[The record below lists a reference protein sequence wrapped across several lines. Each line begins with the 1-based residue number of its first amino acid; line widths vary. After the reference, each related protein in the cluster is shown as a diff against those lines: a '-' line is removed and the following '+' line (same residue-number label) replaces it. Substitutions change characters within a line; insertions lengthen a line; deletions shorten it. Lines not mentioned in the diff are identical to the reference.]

1 MVPLYSFLAVIFLV
15 SATPAA
21 ANMSN
26 TLIPRLCYSSS
37 RSDPNINYNFC
48 TTSLQSAPDSP
59 CADFR
64 KLGMISIR
72 LVKFNATNTR
82 CYIKELLKNKKLQ
95 PYVKQCLKDCYE
107 LYSNVMP
114 TVRKAAEDYKAR
126 KFYDANIELS
136 SVMDDASTCEEGF
149 FEKKGIK
156 SPLTKRNQYLFELS
170 AIALSMINMAQ

>member
-1 MVPLYSFLAVIFLV
+1 MVPLYSFLALIFLV

-26 TLIPRLCYSSS
+26 TLIPKLCNSSS
-37 RSDPNINYNFC
+37 RTDPNINYNFC

-136 SVMDDASTCEEGF
+136 SVMDDASTCEEGNKRVKLLQLRF
-149 FEKKGIK
+149 WKHEK
-156 SPLTKRNQYLFELS
+156 Y
-170 AIALSMINMAQ
+170 INGMGGYVCMK